1 MCRRIL
7 ISAANVPK
15 GNRWHTEII
24 AIQGYFL
31 CNYPCTEDWLRGT
44 AKDIAVSIRGGW
56 WVISSRPRQG
66 ERFLEPERKR
76 PDRES
81 WVANKRDPPL
91 RDTVTPYHLV
101 KNQKSKYLT
110 SSSSPSYWLHPIR
123 KPEARSCCM
132 GTGREQVS
140 SGWADLETNK
150 TYLVPWHSI
159 SGFSSMLRLS
169 YCWMLHFID
178 FCPHLLKQSHIPI
191 YRMCQPT
198 QK

>member
-44 AKDIAVSIRGGW
+44 AEDIAVSIRGGR
-56 WVISSRPRQG
+56 WVTSSRPRQG

-81 WVANKRDPPL
+81 WVANKKDPPL

-110 SSSSPSYWLHPIR
+110 SSSSPSYWLHPLGSQR
-123 KPEARSCCM
+123 QGVAARVQAESKCPVGEQIWRP
-132 GTGREQVS
+132 GTMAFNFRHFFH
-140 SGWADLETNK
+140 AK
-150 TYLVPWHSI
+150 TFYLLNVT
-159 SGFSSMLRLS
+159 F
-169 YCWMLHFID
+169 Y
-178 FCPHLLKQSHIPI
+178 
-191 YRMCQPT
+191 
-198 QK
+198 